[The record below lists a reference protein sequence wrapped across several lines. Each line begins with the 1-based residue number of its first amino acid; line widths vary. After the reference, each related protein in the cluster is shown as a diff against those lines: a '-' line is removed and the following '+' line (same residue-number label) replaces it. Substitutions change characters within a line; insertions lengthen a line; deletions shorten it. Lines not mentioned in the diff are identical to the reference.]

1 MGMNKKLTIQQKIYR
16 KLCVKFEK
24 YIPDTFYLKMLYKVR
39 IGKKLNLKNPITFDE
54 KLQWLKLYDRK
65 DSYTLWAD
73 KYEVRSYVAEKLG
86 EQYLIPLLGV
96 WNSTDELKPEDL
108 PEQFVLKCTHDS
120 ASVCICKDKI
130 TFDWNAAMD
139 KLQKSLNQN
148 YYWHSRE
155 WPYKNITP
163 RIIAEA
169 YMTDESGIEL
179 KDYKIYTFGGEPYL
193 IQVDFDRF
201 HNHRRNLYT
210 TEWEYIDETI
220 EYSKDPNVKIAK
232 PEHLEEMLE
241 CSRKLAAGTISLRTD
256 FYSINGKI
264 YFGEITF
271 YQEAGFAHFE
281 HEEFAKKLGD
291 QIKLPK

>member
-1 MGMNKKLTIQQKIYR
+1 MTVKQRIYR
-16 KLCVKFEK
+16 KICVCFGK
-24 YIPDTFYLKMLYKVR
+24 YISDKTYLKLLYETR

-65 DSYTLWAD
+65 DEYTVWAD
-73 KYEVRSYVAEKLG
+73 KYEVRNYVAEKLG

-96 WNSTDELKPEDL
+96 WNSADELKLDDL

-120 ASVCICKDKI
+120 ASVCICTNKKN
-130 TFDWNAAMD
+130 FDWNAAMD

-169 YMTDESGIEL
+169 YMTDESGTEL

-201 HNHRRNLYT
+201 HNHRRNMYT

-241 CSRKLAAGTISLRTD
+241 CSRKLAVGTISLRTD

>member
-1 MGMNKKLTIQQKIYR
+1 MTVKQRIYR
-16 KLCVKFEK
+16 KICVCFGK
-24 YIPDTFYLKMLYKVR
+24 YISDKIYLKLLYETR

-65 DSYTLWAD
+65 DEYTVWAD
-73 KYEVRSYVAEKLG
+73 KYEVRNYVAEKLG

-96 WNSTDELKPEDL
+96 WNSADELKLDDL

-120 ASVCICKDKI
+120 ASVCICTNKKN
-130 TFDWNAAMD
+130 FDWNAAMD

-169 YMTDESGIEL
+169 YMTDESGTEL

-210 TEWEYIDETI
+210 TEWKYIDETI

-241 CSRKLAAGTISLRTD
+241 CSRKLAVGTISLRTD

>member
-1 MGMNKKLTIQQKIYR
+1 MTVKQRIYR
-16 KLCVKFEK
+16 KICVCFGK
-24 YIPDTFYLKMLYKVR
+24 YISDKTYLKLLYETR

-65 DSYTLWAD
+65 DEYTVWAD
-73 KYEVRSYVAEKLG
+73 KYEVRNYVAEKLG

-96 WNSTDELKPEDL
+96 WNSADELKLDDL

-120 ASVCICKDKI
+120 ASVCICTNKKN
-130 TFDWNAAMD
+130 FDWNAAMD

-169 YMTDESGIEL
+169 YMTDESGTEL
-179 KDYKIYTFGGEPYL
+179 KDNKIYTFGGEPYL

-241 CSRKLAAGTISLRTD
+241 CSRKLAVGTISLRTD

>member
-1 MGMNKKLTIQQKIYR
+1 MTVKQRIYR
-16 KLCVKFEK
+16 KICVCFGK
-24 YIPDTFYLKMLYKVR
+24 YIPDKTYLKLLYETR

-65 DSYTLWAD
+65 DEYTVWAD
-73 KYEVRSYVAEKLG
+73 KYEVRNYVAEKLG

-96 WNSTDELKPEDL
+96 WNSADELKLDDL

-120 ASVCICKDKI
+120 ASVCICTNKKN
-130 TFDWNAAMD
+130 FDWNAAMD

-169 YMTDESGIEL
+169 YMTDESGTEL

-241 CSRKLAAGTISLRTD
+241 CSRKLAVGTISLRTD

>member
-1 MGMNKKLTIQQKIYR
+1 MTVKQRIYR
-16 KLCVKFEK
+16 KICVCFGK
-24 YIPDTFYLKMLYKVR
+24 YISDKTYLKLLYETR

-65 DSYTLWAD
+65 DEYTVWAD
-73 KYEVRSYVAEKLG
+73 KYEVRNYVAEKLG

-96 WNSTDELKPEDL
+96 WNSADELKLDDL

-120 ASVCICKDKI
+120 ASVCICTNKKN
-130 TFDWNAAMD
+130 FDWNAAMD

-169 YMTDESGIEL
+169 YMTDESGTEL

-241 CSRKLAAGTISLRTD
+241 CSKKLAVGTISLRTD

>member
-1 MGMNKKLTIQQKIYR
+1 MTVKQRIYR
-16 KLCVKFEK
+16 KICVCFGK
-24 YIPDTFYLKMLYKVR
+24 YIPDKIYLKLLYEAR
-39 IGKKLNLKNPITFDE
+39 MGKKLNLKNPITFDE
-54 KLQWLKLYDRK
+54 KLQWLKLYGRK
-65 DSYTLWAD
+65 DEYTVWAD
-73 KYEVRSYVAEKLG
+73 KYEVRNYVAEKLG

-96 WNSTDELKPEDL
+96 WNSADELKLDDL

-120 ASVCICKDKI
+120 ASVCICTNKKN
-130 TFDWNAAMD
+130 FDWNAAMD

-169 YMTDESGIEL
+169 YMTDESGTEL

-241 CSRKLAAGTISLRTD
+241 CSRKLAVGTISLRTD

>member
-1 MGMNKKLTIQQKIYR
+1 MTVKQRIYR
-16 KLCVKFEK
+16 KICVCFGK
-24 YIPDTFYLKMLYKVR
+24 YISDKTYLKLLYETR

-65 DSYTLWAD
+65 DEYTVWAD
-73 KYEVRSYVAEKLG
+73 KYEVRNYVAEKLG

-96 WNSTDELKPEDL
+96 WNSADELKLDDL

-120 ASVCICKDKI
+120 ASVCICTNKKN
-130 TFDWNAAMD
+130 FDWNAAMD

-169 YMTDESGIEL
+169 YMTDESGTEL

-210 TEWEYIDETI
+210 TEWEYVDETI

-241 CSRKLAAGTISLRTD
+241 CSKKLAVGTISLRTD

>member
-1 MGMNKKLTIQQKIYR
+1 MTVKQRIYR
-16 KLCVKFEK
+16 KICVCFGK
-24 YIPDTFYLKMLYKVR
+24 YISDKTYLKLLYETR

-54 KLQWLKLYDRK
+54 KLQWLKLYDRR
-65 DSYTLWAD
+65 DEYTVWAD
-73 KYEVRSYVAEKLG
+73 KYEVRNYVAEKLG

-96 WNSTDELKPEDL
+96 WNSADELKLDDL

-120 ASVCICKDKI
+120 ASVCICTNKKN
-130 TFDWNAAMD
+130 FDWNAAMD

-169 YMTDESGIEL
+169 YMTDESGTEL

-241 CSRKLAAGTISLRTD
+241 CSRKLAVGTISLRTD

>member
-1 MGMNKKLTIQQKIYR
+1 MTVKQRIYR
-16 KLCVKFEK
+16 KICVCFGK
-24 YIPDTFYLKMLYKVR
+24 YISDKTYLKLLYETR

-65 DSYTLWAD
+65 DEYTVWAD
-73 KYEVRSYVAEKLG
+73 KYEVRNYVAEKLG

-96 WNSTDELKPEDL
+96 WNSADELKLDDL

-120 ASVCICKDKI
+120 ASVCICTNKKN
-130 TFDWNAAMD
+130 FDWNAAMD

-169 YMTDESGIEL
+169 YMTDESGTEL

-210 TEWEYIDETI
+210 TEWEYIDEMI

-241 CSRKLAAGTISLRTD
+241 CSKKLAVGTISLRTD

>member
-1 MGMNKKLTIQQKIYR
+1 MTVKQRIYR
-16 KLCVKFEK
+16 KICVCFGK
-24 YIPDTFYLKMLYKVR
+24 YISDKTYLKLLYETR
-39 IGKKLNLKNPITFDE
+39 IGKNLNLKNPITFDE

-65 DSYTLWAD
+65 DEYTVWAD
-73 KYEVRSYVAEKLG
+73 KYEVRNYVAEKLG

-96 WNSTDELKPEDL
+96 WNSADELKLDDL

-120 ASVCICKDKI
+120 ASVCICTNKKN
-130 TFDWNAAMD
+130 FDWNAAMD

-169 YMTDESGIEL
+169 YMTDESGTEL

-241 CSRKLAAGTISLRTD
+241 CSRKLAVGTISLRTD

>member
-1 MGMNKKLTIQQKIYR
+1 MTVKQRIYR
-16 KLCVKFEK
+16 KICVCFGK
-24 YIPDTFYLKMLYKVR
+24 YISDKTYLKLLYETR

-65 DSYTLWAD
+65 DEYTVWAD
-73 KYEVRSYVAEKLG
+73 KYEVRNYVAEKLG

-96 WNSTDELKPEDL
+96 WNSTDELKLDDL

-120 ASVCICKDKI
+120 ASVCICTNKKN
-130 TFDWNAAMD
+130 FDWNAAMD

-169 YMTDESGIEL
+169 YMTDESGTEL

-241 CSRKLAAGTISLRTD
+241 CSKKLAVGTISLRTD

>member
-1 MGMNKKLTIQQKIYR
+1 MTVKQRIYR
-16 KLCVKFEK
+16 KICVCFGK
-24 YIPDTFYLKMLYKVR
+24 YIPDKIYLKLLYEAR
-39 IGKKLNLKNPITFDE
+39 MGKKLNLKNPITFDE

-65 DSYTLWAD
+65 DEYTVWAD
-73 KYEVRSYVAEKLG
+73 KYEVRNYVAEKLG

-96 WNSTDELKPEDL
+96 WNSADELKLDDL

-120 ASVCICKDKI
+120 ASVCICTNKKN
-130 TFDWNAAMD
+130 FDWNAAMD

-169 YMTDESGIEL
+169 YMTDESGTEL

-241 CSRKLAAGTISLRTD
+241 CSRKLAVGTISLRTD

>member
-1 MGMNKKLTIQQKIYR
+1 MTVKQRIYR
-16 KLCVKFEK
+16 KICVCFGK
-24 YIPDTFYLKMLYKVR
+24 YISDKTYLKLLYETR

-65 DSYTLWAD
+65 DEYTVWAD
-73 KYEVRSYVAEKLG
+73 KYEVRNYVAEKLG

-96 WNSTDELKPEDL
+96 WNSADELKLDDL

-120 ASVCICKDKI
+120 ASVCICTNKKN
-130 TFDWNAAMD
+130 FDWNAAMD

-169 YMTDESGIEL
+169 YMTDESGTEL

-210 TEWEYIDETI
+210 TEWEYMDETI

-241 CSRKLAAGTISLRTD
+241 CSRKLAVGTISLRTD

>member
-1 MGMNKKLTIQQKIYR
+1 MTVKQRIYR
-16 KLCVKFEK
+16 KICVCFGK
-24 YIPDTFYLKMLYKVR
+24 YISDKTYLKLLYETR

-65 DSYTLWAD
+65 DEYTVWAD
-73 KYEVRSYVAEKLG
+73 KYEVRNYVAEKLG

-96 WNSTDELKPEDL
+96 WNSADELKLDDL

-120 ASVCICKDKI
+120 ASVCICTNKKN
-130 TFDWNAAMD
+130 FDWNAAMD

-169 YMTDESGIEL
+169 YMTDESGTEL

-241 CSRKLAAGTISLRTD
+241 CSRKLAVGTISLRTD

-291 QIKLPK
+291 QIKFPK

>member
-1 MGMNKKLTIQQKIYR
+1 MTVKQRIYR
-16 KLCVKFEK
+16 KICVCFGK
-24 YIPDTFYLKMLYKVR
+24 YISDKTYLKLLYETR

-65 DSYTLWAD
+65 DEYTVWAD
-73 KYEVRSYVAEKLG
+73 KYEVRNYVAEKLG

-96 WNSTDELKPEDL
+96 WNSTDELKLDDL

-120 ASVCICKDKI
+120 ASVCICTNKKN
-130 TFDWNAAMD
+130 FDWNAAMD

-169 YMTDESGIEL
+169 YMTDESGTEL
-179 KDYKIYTFGGEPYL
+179 KDYKIYTFGGEAYL
-193 IQVDFDRF
+193 IEVDFDRF

-241 CSRKLAAGTISLRTD
+241 CSRKLAVGTISLRTD

>member
-1 MGMNKKLTIQQKIYR
+1 MTVKQRIYR
-16 KLCVKFEK
+16 KICVCFGK
-24 YIPDTFYLKMLYKVR
+24 YISDKTYLKLLYETR

-65 DSYTLWAD
+65 DEYTVWVD
-73 KYEVRSYVAEKLG
+73 KYEVRNYVAEKLG

-96 WNSTDELKPEDL
+96 WNSADELKLDDL

-120 ASVCICKDKI
+120 ASVCICTNKKN
-130 TFDWNAAMD
+130 FDWNAAMD

-169 YMTDESGIEL
+169 YMTDESGTEL

-241 CSRKLAAGTISLRTD
+241 CSRKLAVGTISLRTD

>member
-1 MGMNKKLTIQQKIYR
+1 MTVKQRIYR
-16 KLCVKFEK
+16 KICVCFGK
-24 YIPDTFYLKMLYKVR
+24 YISDKTYLKLLYETR

-54 KLQWLKLYDRK
+54 KLQWLKLYGRK
-65 DSYTLWAD
+65 DEYTVWAD
-73 KYEVRSYVAEKLG
+73 KYEVRNYVAEKLG

-96 WNSTDELKPEDL
+96 WNSADELKLDDL

-120 ASVCICKDKI
+120 ASVCICTNKKN
-130 TFDWNAAMD
+130 FDWNAAMD

-169 YMTDESGIEL
+169 YMTDESGTEL

-241 CSRKLAAGTISLRTD
+241 CSRKLAVGTISLRTD

>member
-1 MGMNKKLTIQQKIYR
+1 MKLLYEARMGQ
-16 KLCVKFEK
+16 
-24 YIPDTFYLKMLYKVR
+24 
-39 IGKKLNLKNPITFDE
+39 KLNLKNPITFDE

-65 DSYTLWAD
+65 NEYTIWAD
-73 KYEVRSYVAEKLG
+73 KYEVRKYVAKKLG
-86 EQYLIPLLGV
+86 ERYLIPLLGI
-96 WNSTDELKPEDL
+96 WNSTDEIDLKDL

-120 ASVCICKDKI
+120 ASVCICRNKAD
-130 TFDWNAAMD
+130 FDWNGARN
-139 KLQKSLNQN
+139 KLRNSLNQN
-148 YYWHSRE
+148 YYKFSRE
-155 WPYKNITP
+155 WPYKNILP

-169 YMTDESGIEL
+169 YMTDESGTEL

-220 EYSKDPNVKIAK
+220 EYPKDPNVKIAK

-241 CSRKLAAGTISLRTD
+241 CSRKLAEGTISLRTD

-281 HEEFAKKLGD
+281 HEEYARKLGD
-291 QIKLPK
+291 QIKLPI

>member
-1 MGMNKKLTIQQKIYR
+1 MTVKQRIYR
-16 KLCVKFEK
+16 KICVCFGK
-24 YIPDTFYLKMLYKVR
+24 YISDKTYLKLLYETR

-65 DSYTLWAD
+65 DEYTVWAD
-73 KYEVRSYVAEKLG
+73 KYEVRNYVAEKLG

-96 WNSTDELKPEDL
+96 WNSADELKLDDL

-120 ASVCICKDKI
+120 ASVCVCTNKKN
-130 TFDWNAAMD
+130 FDWNAAMD

-169 YMTDESGIEL
+169 YMTDESGTEL

-241 CSRKLAAGTISLRTD
+241 CSRKLAVGTISLRTD

>member
-1 MGMNKKLTIQQKIYR
+1 MTVKQRIYR
-16 KLCVKFEK
+16 KICVCFGK
-24 YIPDTFYLKMLYKVR
+24 YISDKTYLKLLYETR

-65 DSYTLWAD
+65 DEYTVWAD
-73 KYEVRSYVAEKLG
+73 KYEVRNYVAEKLG

-96 WNSTDELKPEDL
+96 WNSADELKLDDL
-108 PEQFVLKCTHDS
+108 PEQFVLKCTHES
-120 ASVCICKDKI
+120 ASVCICTNKKN
-130 TFDWNAAMD
+130 FDWNAAMD

-169 YMTDESGIEL
+169 YMTDESGTEL

-241 CSRKLAAGTISLRTD
+241 CSRKLAVGTISLRTD

>member
-1 MGMNKKLTIQQKIYR
+1 MTVKQRIYR
-16 KLCVKFEK
+16 KICVCFGK
-24 YIPDTFYLKMLYKVR
+24 YISDKTYLKLLYETR

-65 DSYTLWAD
+65 DEYTVWAD
-73 KYEVRSYVAEKLG
+73 KYEVRNYVAEKLG

-96 WNSTDELKPEDL
+96 WNSADELKLDDL

-120 ASVCICKDKI
+120 ASVCICTNKKN
-130 TFDWNAAMD
+130 FDWNAAMD

-169 YMTDESGIEL
+169 YMTDESGTEL

-241 CSRKLAAGTISLRTD
+241 CSRKLAVGTISLRTD

-281 HEEFAKKLGD
+281 HEDFAKKLGD

>member
-1 MGMNKKLTIQQKIYR
+1 MKL
-16 KLCVKFEK
+16 
-24 YIPDTFYLKMLYKVR
+24 D
-39 IGKKLNLKNPITFDE
+39 
-54 KLQWLKLYDRK
+54 
-65 DSYTLWAD
+65 
-73 KYEVRSYVAEKLG
+73 
-86 EQYLIPLLGV
+86 
-96 WNSTDELKPEDL
+96 DL

-120 ASVCICKDKI
+120 ASVCICTNKKN
-130 TFDWNAAMD
+130 FDWNAAMD

-169 YMTDESGIEL
+169 YMTDESGTEL

-241 CSRKLAAGTISLRTD
+241 CSRKLAVGTISLRTD

>member
-1 MGMNKKLTIQQKIYR
+1 MTVKQRIYR
-16 KLCVKFEK
+16 KICVCFGK
-24 YIPDTFYLKMLYKVR
+24 YISDKTYLKLLYETR

-65 DSYTLWAD
+65 DEYTVWAD
-73 KYEVRSYVAEKLG
+73 KYEVRNYVAEKLG

-96 WNSTDELKPEDL
+96 WNSTDELKLDDL

-120 ASVCICKDKI
+120 ASVCICTNKKN
-130 TFDWNAAMD
+130 FDWNAAMD

-169 YMTDESGIEL
+169 YMTDESGTEL

-241 CSRKLAAGTISLRTD
+241 CSRKLAVGTISLRTD

>member
-1 MGMNKKLTIQQKIYR
+1 MTVKQRIYR
-16 KLCVKFEK
+16 KICVCFGK
-24 YIPDTFYLKMLYKVR
+24 YISDKTYLKLLYETR

-65 DSYTLWAD
+65 DEYTVWAD
-73 KYEVRSYVAEKLG
+73 KYEVRNYVAEKLG

-96 WNSTDELKPEDL
+96 WNPADELKLDDL

-120 ASVCICKDKI
+120 ASVCICTNKKN
-130 TFDWNAAMD
+130 FDWNAAMD

-169 YMTDESGIEL
+169 YMTDESGTEL

-241 CSRKLAAGTISLRTD
+241 CSRKLAVGTISLRTD

>member
-1 MGMNKKLTIQQKIYR
+1 MTVKQRIYR
-16 KLCVKFEK
+16 KICVCFGK
-24 YIPDTFYLKMLYKVR
+24 YISDKTYLKLLYETR

-65 DSYTLWAD
+65 DEYTVWAD
-73 KYEVRSYVAEKLG
+73 KYEVRNYVAEKLG

-96 WNSTDELKPEDL
+96 WNSADELKLDDL

-120 ASVCICKDKI
+120 ASVCICTNKKN
-130 TFDWNAAMD
+130 FDCNAAMD

-169 YMTDESGIEL
+169 YMTDESGTEL

-193 IQVDFDRF
+193 IQVDFGRF

-241 CSRKLAAGTISLRTD
+241 CSRKLAVGTISLRTD

>member
-1 MGMNKKLTIQQKIYR
+1 MTVKQRIYR
-16 KLCVKFEK
+16 KICVCFGK
-24 YIPDTFYLKMLYKVR
+24 YISDKTYLKLLYETR

-65 DSYTLWAD
+65 DEYTVWAD
-73 KYEVRSYVAEKLG
+73 KYEVRNYVAEKLG

-96 WNSTDELKPEDL
+96 WNSADELNL

-120 ASVCICKDKI
+120 ASVCICTNKKN
-130 TFDWNAAMD
+130 FDWNAAMD

-169 YMTDESGIEL
+169 YMTDESGTEL

-241 CSRKLAAGTISLRTD
+241 CSRKLAVGTISLRTD

>member
-1 MGMNKKLTIQQKIYR
+1 MTVKQRIYR
-16 KLCVKFEK
+16 KICVRFGK
-24 YIPDTFYLKMLYKVR
+24 YISDKTYLKLLYETR

-65 DSYTLWAD
+65 DEYTVWAD
-73 KYEVRSYVAEKLG
+73 KYEVRNYVAEKLG

-96 WNSTDELKPEDL
+96 WNSADELKLDDL

-120 ASVCICKDKI
+120 ASVCICTNKKN
-130 TFDWNAAMD
+130 FDWNAAMG

-169 YMTDESGIEL
+169 YMTDESGTEL

-241 CSRKLAAGTISLRTD
+241 CSRKLAVGTISLRTD

>member
-1 MGMNKKLTIQQKIYR
+1 MTVKQRIYR
-16 KLCVKFEK
+16 KICVCFGK
-24 YIPDTFYLKMLYKVR
+24 YISDKTYLKLLYETR

-65 DSYTLWAD
+65 DEYTVWAD
-73 KYEVRSYVAEKLG
+73 KYEVRNYVAEKLG

-96 WNSTDELKPEDL
+96 WNSADELKLDDL

-120 ASVCICKDKI
+120 ASVCICTNKKN
-130 TFDWNAAMD
+130 FNWNAAMD

-169 YMTDESGIEL
+169 YMTDESGTEL

-241 CSRKLAAGTISLRTD
+241 CSRKLAVGTISLRTD

>member
-1 MGMNKKLTIQQKIYR
+1 MTVKQRIYR
-16 KLCVKFEK
+16 KICVCFGK
-24 YIPDTFYLKMLYKVR
+24 YISDKTYLKLLYETR

-65 DSYTLWAD
+65 DEYTVWAD
-73 KYEVRSYVAEKLG
+73 KYEVRNYVAEKLG

-96 WNSTDELKPEDL
+96 WNSADELKLDDL

-120 ASVCICKDKI
+120 ASVCICTNKKN
-130 TFDWNAAMD
+130 FDWNAAMD

-169 YMTDESGIEL
+169 YMTDESGTEL

-193 IQVDFDRF
+193 TQMDFDRF

-241 CSRKLAAGTISLRTD
+241 CSRKLAVGTISLRTD

>member
-1 MGMNKKLTIQQKIYR
+1 MTVKQRIYR
-16 KLCVKFEK
+16 KICVCFGK
-24 YIPDTFYLKMLYKVR
+24 YISDKTYLKLLYETR
-39 IGKKLNLKNPITFDE
+39 IGKKLNIKNPITFDE

-65 DSYTLWAD
+65 DEYTVWAD
-73 KYEVRSYVAEKLG
+73 KYEVRNYVAEKLG

-96 WNSTDELKPEDL
+96 WNSADELKLDDL

-120 ASVCICKDKI
+120 ASVCICTNKKN
-130 TFDWNAAMD
+130 FDWNAAMD

-169 YMTDESGIEL
+169 YMTDESGTEL

-241 CSRKLAAGTISLRTD
+241 CSKKLAVGTISLRTD

>member
-1 MGMNKKLTIQQKIYR
+1 MTVKQRIYR
-16 KLCVKFEK
+16 KICVCFGK
-24 YIPDTFYLKMLYKVR
+24 YISDKTYLKLLYETR

-65 DSYTLWAD
+65 DEYTVWAD
-73 KYEVRSYVAEKLG
+73 KYEVRNYVAEKLG

-96 WNSTDELKPEDL
+96 WNSADELKLDDL

-120 ASVCICKDKI
+120 ASVCICTNKKN
-130 TFDWNAAMD
+130 FDWNAAMD

-169 YMTDESGIEL
+169 YMTDESGTEL
-179 KDYKIYTFGGEPYL
+179 KDYKICTFGGEPYL

-241 CSRKLAAGTISLRTD
+241 CSRKLAVGTISLRTD

-291 QIKLPK
+291 KIKLPK

>member
-1 MGMNKKLTIQQKIYR
+1 MTVKQRIYR
-16 KLCVKFEK
+16 KICVCFGK
-24 YIPDTFYLKMLYKVR
+24 YISDKTYLKLLYETR

-65 DSYTLWAD
+65 DEYTVWAD
-73 KYEVRSYVAEKLG
+73 KYEVRNYVAEKLG
-86 EQYLIPLLGV
+86 DQYLIPLLGV
-96 WNSTDELKPEDL
+96 WNSADELKLDDL

-120 ASVCICKDKI
+120 ASVCICTNKKN
-130 TFDWNAAMD
+130 FDWNAAMD

-169 YMTDESGIEL
+169 YMTDESGTEL

-241 CSRKLAAGTISLRTD
+241 CSRKLAVGTISLRTD

>member
-1 MGMNKKLTIQQKIYR
+1 MTVKQRIYR
-16 KLCVKFEK
+16 KICVCFGK
-24 YIPDTFYLKMLYKVR
+24 YISDKTYLKLLYETR

-65 DSYTLWAD
+65 DEYTVWAD
-73 KYEVRSYVAEKLG
+73 KYEVRNYVAEKLG

-96 WNSTDELKPEDL
+96 WNSADELKLDDL

-120 ASVCICKDKI
+120 ASVCICTNKKN
-130 TFDWNAAMD
+130 FDWNAAMD

-169 YMTDESGIEL
+169 YMTDESGTEL

-220 EYSKDPNVKIAK
+220 EFSKDPNVKIAK

-241 CSRKLAAGTISLRTD
+241 CSRKLAVGTISLRTD